1 MFFLPKDSPGCM
13 KRKPQIH
20 ERGKRTVK
28 NPLYSES
35 SSEAGDFLHYKLI
48 FFFRKHYIQDDR
60 SDGCDYNR

>member
-1 MFFLPKDSPGCM
+1 M

-20 ERGKRTVK
+20 ERGKRTIK

-48 FFFRKHYIQDDR
+48 FLFRKYYIQDDR
-60 SDGCDYNR
+60 SDGCDHNR